1 MSKKTFIIT
10 FDPSDPSADVPG
22 LLDFIQTTSMFDSW
36 WNHIPAV
43 FMVTSEMRARDI
55 SDALRRYT
63 KNARMLVVEANPA
76 ESEGWLP
83 DKSWTWVRK
92 RSAEKPVAA

>member
-1 MSKKTFIIT
+1 MTKKTYMIT
-10 FDPSDPSADVPG
+10 FDPSDPTADIPG
-22 LLDFIQTTSMFDSW
+22 LLEFIQASPLFDNW

-43 FMVTSEMRARDI
+43 FMVTSDKRAVDI

-63 KNARMLVVEANPA
+63 KDARLLVVEVNPR

-83 DKSWTWVRK
+83 DKSWTWVRN
-92 RSAEKPVAA
+92 RSREQSEAA